1 MDPIAVTCENRPG
14 VPQALTVTQLAR
26 VIRDTIRANPILTR
40 ILVRGEVS
48 NLQRA
53 PSGHVFF
60 TLKDATAQLSCT
72 LFREDAEMLGFDLED
87 GMDVVV
93 SGDVDVFPRRGSVQ
107 LLIKAATPAGVG
119 AFWAAY
125 QKTRKKLAA
134 EGLFDAARK
143 RPLPGFPQRIGV
155 VTSEIGAVVHDIVT
169 ILRRRYPIAHLVIA
183 PALVQGPEAPASLR
197 RALAVVA
204 DRVDVVIVAR
214 GGGSLEDLWCFNDEG
229 LARAVAASRVPVV
242 SAIGHETDV
251 TIVDFVA
258 DVRAATPSA
267 AAELVSPDVTELM
280 ARGNGRRRRGGSGR
294 AIPLRPAS
302 KTAGSGFTSPK
313 NRRTHDRRAELRGS
327 PRGPRSDRGRFV
339 PRRPAARPRPRRLRG
354 RTRLVPPLPRDPRGL
369 RAARDEADRRGRR
382 THRRTVPRRMN
393 VREASEAPNDA
404 SSICDVRES
413 LGWVKAKFMLD
424 STCCR
429 SVKDKSA
436 LTIEQVYGANTREEI
451 LRLRNIVRQE
461 FGSLYD
467 RLLRILSTSDPMGL
481 LSHPGISPEDW
492 RVEYAPEV
500 ETILLRRQEASSQ
513 KALRRIVH
521 QEFQRWFHPKIAGPE
536 SRYEKVATGIWNAF
550 QSHRN
555 GNQNLPRPA
564 TRPRPA
570 IRQKSPRRRQ

>member
-1 MDPIAVTCENRPG
+1 MDPIAVTWENRPG

-26 VIRDTIRANPILTR
+26 VIRDTVRANPILSR

-72 LFREDAEMLGFDLED
+72 VFREDAEMLGFDLED

-134 EGLFDAARK
+134 EGLFDVARK
-143 RPLPGFPQRIGV
+143 RPLPSFPQRIGV

-251 TIVDFVA
+251 TIADFVA

-267 AAELVSPDVTELM
+267 AAELVSPDAVELT
-280 ARGNGRRRRGGSGR
+280 AQLNEAGRLLAQEIREILSV
-294 AIPLRPAS
+294 
-302 KTAGSGFTSPK
+302 
-313 NRRTHDRRAELRGS
+313 RRARVKGLGERIS
-327 PRGPRSDRGRFV
+327 
-339 PRRPAARPRPRRLRG
+339 
-354 RTRLVPPLPRDPRGL
+354 PRGL
-369 RAARDEADRRGRR
+369 RRSVEANRTRLDRSFAALCAVAPREVTRHTERLEALGRR
-382 THRRTVPRRMN
+382 LDVLSPLATLQRGYAIAEREDGQVVAHAADVGSGDALA
-393 VREASEAPNDA
+393 VRFQDGRIRVHVNQE
-404 SSICDVRES
+404 
-413 LGWVKAKFMLD
+413 K
-424 STCCR
+424 
-429 SVKDKSA
+429 
-436 LTIEQVYGANTREEI
+436 EE
-451 LRLRNIVRQE
+451 
-461 FGSLYD
+461 
-467 RLLRILSTSDPMGL
+467 P
-481 LSHPGISPEDW
+481 
-492 RVEYAPEV
+492 
-500 ETILLRRQEASSQ
+500 
-513 KALRRIVH
+513 
-521 QEFQRWFHPKIAGPE
+521 
-536 SRYEKVATGIWNAF
+536 
-550 QSHRN
+550 
-555 GNQNLPRPA
+555 
-564 TRPRPA
+564 
-570 IRQKSPRRRQ
+570 

>member
-14 VPQALTVTQLAR
+14 TPQALTVTQLAR
-26 VIRDTIRANPILTR
+26 VIRDTVRANPILSR

-53 PSGHVFF
+53 PAGHVFF
-60 TLKDATAQLSCT
+60 TLKDATAQISCT

-143 RPLPGFPQRIGV
+143 RLLPAFPQRIGV

-280 ARGNGRRRRGGSGR
+280 ARVNGAGHSLVGEIREALQVARNHVTALRERLSPRSLQRGIEANRALLDRSFAALVAVGPREVMRQRDRLEGLGRRLDVLSPLATLQRGY
-294 AIPLRPAS
+294 AI
-302 KTAGSGFTSPK
+302 
-313 NRRTHDRRAELRGS
+313 AEREDGH
-327 PRGPRSDRGRFV
+327 V
-339 PRRPAARPRPRRLRG
+339 VAHAA
-354 RTRLVPPLPRDPRGL
+354 
-369 RAARDEADRRGRR
+369 
-382 THRRTVPRRMN
+382 
-393 VREASEAPNDA
+393 
-404 SSICDVRES
+404 
-413 LGWVKAKFMLD
+413 
-424 STCCR
+424 
-429 SVKDKSA
+429 
-436 LTIEQVYGANTREEI
+436 
-451 LRLRNIVRQE
+451 
-461 FGSLYD
+461 
-467 RLLRILSTSDPMGL
+467 
-481 LSHPGISPEDW
+481 
-492 RVEYAPEV
+492 EV
-500 ETILLRRQEASSQ
+500 ETGDALAVRFQDGRIRVHVNQE
-513 KALRRIVH
+513 
-521 QEFQRWFHPKIAGPE
+521 QEEP
-536 SRYEKVATGIWNAF
+536 
-550 QSHRN
+550 
-555 GNQNLPRPA
+555 
-564 TRPRPA
+564 
-570 IRQKSPRRRQ
+570 